1 MMFDI
6 NIICLFVL
14 MIEITSE
21 ILKLNHNIAAGKI
34 N

>member
-1 MMFDI
+1 MMFNL
-6 NIICLFVL
+6 NIICLLLL